1 MSLRRNRILGGQV
14 ATANA
19 TLDSILN
26 CLKPIDV
33 IADRTAFFL
42 PPVLAVF
49 CSREKSLGS
58 EILCV
63 IAKLHRLTGAVFDRL
78 VVDLDCRR
86 TLR

>member
-19 TLDSILN
+19 TLDCILN

-33 IADRTAFFL
+33 IADRIAYCL
-42 PPVLAVF
+42 PPALAVV